1 MATVTTTT
9 TTSVG
14 GPSLGISLDRGYIW
28 TLFGKFNLL
37 VLVRFFIK
45 PVFFL
50 DTYLCVSFYD
60 CRVSML
66 SALFVLLLNHGL
78 HTYRHRDGSTLFA

>member
-45 PVFFL
+45 PVFSL
-50 DTYLCVSFYD
+50 IHLCVSYYD

-78 HTYRHRDGSTLFA
+78 HTYRRRDGSTLFA